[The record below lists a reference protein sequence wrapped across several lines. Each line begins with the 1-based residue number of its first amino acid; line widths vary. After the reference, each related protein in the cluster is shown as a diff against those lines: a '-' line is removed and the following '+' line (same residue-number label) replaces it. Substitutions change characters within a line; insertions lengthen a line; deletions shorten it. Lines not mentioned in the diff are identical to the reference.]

1 MPMHLRTHIAEG
13 RHVPGILVLNK
24 NMSMGQTIEELLV
37 VAEAAFDD
45 EFQDRI
51 DFLPVK

>member
-1 MPMHLRTHIAEG
+1 
-13 RHVPGILVLNK
+13 
-24 NMSMGQTIEELLV
+24 MSMGQAIEELLLI
-37 VAEAAFDD
+37 AEAAFDD